1 MSKNVSNKRAEPN
14 LNDLGPDLYQAIFRY
29 SREPVAIIDPQGYYL
44 EQNAAHAQLLGYTDA
59 ELRNLTPAIHLG
71 EEVFAEVAR
80 TLAQNGEYRG
90 EVVSKTKQGE
100 TRHLELSAFA
110 MRTESGEPLCF
121 VGIKRDITER
131 KRTETRLTLQYAVTE
146 ILSQSRDFIES
157 AARILKA
164 ACDSLDWEVG
174 ALWRVDR

>member
-1 MSKNVSNKRAEPN
+1 MSSNVSNKRAEPN
-14 LNDLGPDLYQAIFRY
+14 LNELGPDLYQAIFRY

-71 EEVFAEVAR
+71 EEVFADVAR

-131 KRTETRLTLQYAVTE
+131 KQAEAALQRSEAELT
-146 ILSQSRDFIES
+146 DFFEN
-157 AARILKA
+157 AAIGL
-164 ACDSLDWEVG
+164 
-174 ALWRVDR
+174 